1 MLYLIRSFGIG
12 KKSALKVGFTDSMV
26 SRLGQYRIHNPF
38 FELISTRQGSQDD
51 ELFLHLYL
59 EARGYKARFLNE
71 WFIDCPEIY
80 TIFHKPLRSLRYLV
94 WRCRGDLFSI
104 DDFKNPSRRRLYED
118 LRREYGSA
126 HRIQLDIDWKFAESR
141 ESLRRIKTRQPY

>member
-12 KKSALKVGFTDSMV
+12 KQSALKVGFTDSMV
-26 SRLGQYRIHNPF
+26 SRLGQYKIHNPF
-38 FELISTRQGSQDD
+38 FELISTRRGSQDD
-51 ELFLHLYL
+51 ELLLHLYL

-71 WFIDCPEIY
+71 WFLDCPEIY
-80 TIFHKPLRSLRYLV
+80 TIFHKPMYSLRSLV

-118 LRREYGSA
+118 LRLEYGSA
-126 HRIQLDIDWKFAESR
+126 QRIQLDIDWKFAESR
-141 ESLRRIKTRQPY
+141 EVLRRMKT